1 MTSVMHIG
9 KETANP
15 TNQDRAIMQRHPGR
29 VNVAMNIIHTI
40 EGIRV
45 CLILIILLSSHKT
58 SCITWLKVHG
68 FMLITALWQQLKDC
82 QNIYLSAVKKDN
94 LMFFNVAHS
103 SFSHLYLKKILQS
116 LNTAPKDSDWNHF

>member
-1 MTSVMHIG
+1 M
-9 KETANP
+9 
-15 TNQDRAIMQRHPGR
+15 
-29 VNVAMNIIHTI
+29 AMNIIHTI

-45 CLILIILLSSHKT
+45 CLMLLILLSSHST
-58 SCITWLKVHG
+58 SCITWLKVPG

-103 SFSHLYLKKILQS
+103 SFGHLYLKKNNKILQS